1 MTKSIAKKS
10 TKKPAAKNGKA
21 KPIKPLHAKLIALMK
36 RPTGAEL
43 QELVKAGWKFSAM
56 AALKI
61 AERRGLKVNI
71 IKKSGERARYAAKA
85 GAAK

>member
-10 TKKPAAKNGKA
+10 AKKPAAKNGSGR
-21 KPIKPLHAKLIALMK
+21 PIKPLHAKLIALMQ
-36 RPTGAEL
+36 RPNGAEL

-61 AERRGLKVNI
+61 AERRSYKTNVV
-71 IKKSGERARYAAKA
+71 KKA
-85 GAAK
+85 GELTR